1 MRSVEEMEL
10 LLKTLK
16 QLGKRI
22 IILDIE
28 DPKRSLL
35 ASLWNNYYVHILK
48 DQGGLFMSFDQFQDL
63 INLFYSDSKKT
74 LKKIRTIKGSYML
87 AIIDQ

>member
-1 MRSVEEMEL
+1 MEL

-63 INLFYSDSKKT
+63 IYIININKK
-74 LKKIRTIKGSYML
+74 
-87 AIIDQ
+87 